1 MNCKGSTLFEVGV
14 KPLAYNPTGYPYS
27 GCTPAEPASVYPLR
41 YTGGILNAL
50 KTCLYGFDFLRG
62 KITPVAISSGVRP
75 KRSTASN
82 CPTRKLC
89 PVK

>member
-1 MNCKGSTLFEVGV
+1 MSCKGSTLFEVGV

-50 KTCLYGFDFLRG
+50 KTHPPP
-62 KITPVAISSGVRP
+62 PV
-75 KRSTASN
+75 
-82 CPTRKLC
+82 
-89 PVK
+89 

>member
-1 MNCKGSTLFEVGV
+1 MSCKGSTLFEVGV

-50 KTCLYGFDFLRG
+50 KTHPPPC
-62 KITPVAISSGVRP
+62 ITIGGG
-75 KRSTASN
+75 N
-82 CPTRKLC
+82 YI
-89 PVK
+89 